1 MVAMASADQIV
12 DRDVRGRLQGRQV
25 RDSHHYRLGRG
36 ADKLRCRCAGQDA
49 RSPEQDGP
57 TVKLPIAEVPVSL
70 LKASIAV
77 RALPV
82 CNVGM
87 GSAAATQPILE

>member
-1 MVAMASADQIV
+1 MFVADSRDDRYAIRIITGWVEGQTGSAAV
-12 DRDVRGRLQGRQV
+12 VRG
-25 RDSHHYRLGRG
+25 S
-36 ADKLRCRCAGQDA
+36 AGQDA

-87 GSAAATQPILE
+87 GSAAATQPISSIASRMTH